1 MVSGEGGE
9 MNALGGGVSWGG
21 APAPA
26 YSICWPEKLPPS
38 VVGFCPER
46 HSSHWGGIPPS
57 GGSLGA
63 ILPTILFQGSQHGS
77 PAKRDHPPISQA
89 GRAVDYKSDS
99 FRLG

>member
-9 MNALGGGVSWGG
+9 MNALGGGVGWGG

-26 YSICWPEKLPPS
+26 DSIRWPEKFPPS
-38 VVGFCPER
+38 VVGFRPER
-46 HSSHWGGIPPS
+46 HPSHWGGVPPS

-63 ILPTILFQGSQHGS
+63 ILPIILFQGSQHGS
-77 PAKRDHPPISQA
+77 PAMRDHPPFSQA
-89 GRAVDYKSDS
+89 GRAVDFKSDS